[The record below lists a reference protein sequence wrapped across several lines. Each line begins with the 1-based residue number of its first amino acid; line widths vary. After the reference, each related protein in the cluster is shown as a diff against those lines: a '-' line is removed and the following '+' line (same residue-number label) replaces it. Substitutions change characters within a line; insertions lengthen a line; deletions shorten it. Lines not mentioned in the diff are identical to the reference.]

1 MLYLSAAKERLH
13 RHLSQCRVSA
23 SEMHPWPDDLD
34 LSFAK
39 LLKLSSGSGSR
50 SEFEDAL
57 ADFNA
62 KAKHAHALEILAKA
76 LDTLEVVEPPLD
88 AVSALPPELL
98 DIVLAFSSAASLATL
113 ALAARSFNKPCERA
127 GRWCV
132 RRRFNLTAAAVSA
145 ACDGVHWT
153 VLGCEPRT
161 VSDRPFRR
169 DAFLDTRGPHALP
182 SDALFWAE
190 FFDGDGRY
198 HSCCAMSAKRRAG
211 GRLVSDRDGVLPD
224 RQVGAETLL
233 HACMEGSGFHPF
245 SRAPKTVVLM
255 CAFRSRAFVLYV
267 WSSEGLNPRQ
277 RTRAQF
283 WHPELRLGEFNRDL
297 ASFVAKNTLGRPRI
311 CSSLGFPRDPHDSLV
326 ATYGMDVPCREA
338 MDALFS
344 IQGHFE
350 NERAPAASIV
360 AVELSVP
367 NEVWSLVKWRD

>member
-98 DIVLAFSSAASLATL
+98 DIVLAFSSAASVVSL

-127 GRWCV
+127 GRRCV
-132 RRRFNLTAAAVSA
+132 MRRFNLTAAELSA
-145 ACDGVHWT
+145 IGDGVHWS
-153 VLGCEPRT
+153 VLGCAPRT

-169 DAFLDTRGPHALP
+169 DAFLDTRRPHLLP

-198 HSCCAMSAKRRAG
+198 HSACVMSAKRRAG
-211 GRLVSDRDGVLPD
+211 GRVVSDPDGVLPD

-233 HACMEGSGFHPF
+233 HACMEGSRFHPF

-255 CAFRSRAFVLYV
+255 CAFRSRAFALYV
-267 WSSEGLNPRQ
+267 WSSEGLNPRH
-277 RTRAQF
+277 RTRLMF
-283 WHPELRLGEFNRDL
+283 WHPRLRVGGFNRDI
-297 ASFVAKNTLGRPRI
+297 AIFVANQPLDGPRI
-311 CSSLGFPRDPHDSLV
+311 YSSEGFPRDPHDSMV

-344 IQGHFE
+344 IQVPVDRSGK
-350 NERAPAASIV
+350 ADIV

-367 NEVWSLVKWRD
+367 NVVWSHVKWRD